1 MPQPG
6 EALWTD
12 EDRAWALAL
21 LQVEADSCPDCGQ
34 PWSETSSIDNEYH
47 YRAELH
53 RCHACAAG
61 AKAVAAFQNKRGD
74 MSGLHVLITKNQ

>member
-1 MPQPG
+1 VPQPG

-34 PWSETSSIDNEYH
+34 PWSETSDIDNEYQ

-61 AKAVAAFQNKRGD
+61 AKAVSRFQKDRGD
-74 MSGLHVLITKNQ
+74 MSGLHVLITKK